1 MLICVIGAGVAGLT
15 AAFEIAR
22 AGAPFGAEVE
32 LIEKAAA
39 PGRGC
44 SYYAGGMI
52 APWCELQ
59 SAEPIVAELGEEAL
73 AFWTQDIPVAT
84 IAGSLVVAPPRDRAE
99 LTDFSRRTRRFE
111 RLDEEGL
118 AALEPALAGR
128 FSSGLYFREEAHLEP
143 RAAMRALFERLETM
157 DSVRVRLCA
166 ESAPRADW
174 TIDCRG
180 FAARSEL
187 PELRGVKGEML
198 VLRSEEIQLSRPVRM
213 LHPRHPVYVVPRG
226 EGVFMVGATM
236 IENEERSRVTARS
249 IVELINSAFAIHPA
263 FAEAE
268 IVETGSDVRP
278 AFPDNLPRISR
289 RGRTLYL
296 NGLYRHGFL
305 LAPALA
311 RRVAR
316 FLFSG
321 EFFPEVMNA
330 DQGEWADARGRGAD
344 VGTPHRGF
352 GI

>member
-32 LIEKAAA
+32 LIEKAAK

-44 SYYAGGMI
+44 SYFAGGMI

-59 SAEPIVAELGEEAL
+59 SAEPIVAALGEEAL

-99 LTDFSRRTRRFE
+99 LTDFARRTRRFE
-111 RLDEEGL
+111 RLDEDGL
-118 AALEPALAGR
+118 AILEPALAGR
-128 FSSGLYFREEAHLEP
+128 FSGGLYFREEAHLEP
-143 RAAMRALFERLETM
+143 RAAMRALFERLQTM
-157 DSVRVRLCA
+157 DNVRVRLCA

-174 TIDCRG
+174 TVDCRG
-180 FAARSEL
+180 FAARGEL
-187 PELRGVKGEML
+187 SALRGVKGEML

-278 AFPDNLPRISR
+278 AFPDNLPRITR
-289 RGRTLYL
+289 RGRTLYV

-316 FLFSG
+316 FLFTG
-321 EFFPEVMNA
+321 EVFPEVMNA
-330 DQGEWADARGRGAD
+330 DQGEWADARGRGAHARAA
-344 VGTPHRGF
+344 HRGI
-352 GI
+352 GL